1 MINVSE
7 DYKNACNKNVI
18 SSYVVSKIGFYDKEA
33 KGSINSVTSTNKLSI
48 CDLSKT
54 YNNIKTS
61 NINYI
66 TCEPNRV
73 KLDGSFVFMKW
84 GSNSNTDIAYW
95 SDNVSNGN
103 GDFSTTISIEYTFS
117 KQISFTF
124 LSLHFQEVC
133 TDLDINYYLNN
144 ELVYT
149 RQIRGNN
156 LLSFGTYDS
165 ENPNPIQYF
174 DKISIVF
181 LKTKEPYR
189 RIRFNEIDFGSYETI
204 EKDKITELSMIKECS
219 IDSSDLPSSSCNITI
234 RDDKGDYDIL
244 NPNNKL
250 RFLQERQE
258 ISLYHYLK
266 VKNQY
271 KEVSLGTFYLKNFN
285 YSNRKLELECYD
297 ITYFMNQTYYES
309 PFYINGSATKILTD
323 IFNKMNYDSK
333 KYNISSE
340 LDKIYL
346 TGYIPVVD
354 FKEALRMVAE
364 ACNAIITI
372 DNYGVIKIS
381 KLPNNDDSAKDF
393 QLKEISDSKPTQ
405 NLYNNV
411 IDITEYLYSININ
424 DEKIYSKTM
433 NKGKYI
439 IEFTKFPIV
448 YSLYENNFDL
458 LKYDNGHKSKYNILS
473 LGACACTIEV
483 LEDNTNV
490 ELMAKIY
497 IKEISVKRFQ
507 KDNLNSNDEYSIGK
521 IDNKFINYLNAEN
534 LANWK
539 LNKQEISYSFKSNI
553 IPYLELG
560 DKCTQEI
567 PYKTNTGE
575 QIKKDFVITKL
586 ELNLGI
592 KQNVGGE

>member
-1 MINVSE
+1 MINVSD

-84 GSNSNTDIAYW
+84 ESNSNTDIAYW
-95 SDNVSNGN
+95 SDNVSNRN

-133 TDLDINYYLNN
+133 ADLDINYYLKN
-144 ELVYT
+144 ELIYT
-149 RQIRGNN
+149 RQIRDNN
-156 LLSFGTYDS
+156 LLSFETYDS

-309 PFYINGSATKILTD
+309 PFYTNGSATKILTD
-323 IFNKMNYDSK
+323 IFNKMNYDRK

-340 LDKIYL
+340 LDSIYFW
-346 TGYIPVVD
+346 GYIPVVS
-354 FKEALRMVAE
+354 FKEALRIVAE

-372 DNYGVIKIS
+372 GNYGVIKIFKNS
-381 KLPNNDDSAKDF
+381 NNNVSAKDF
-393 QLKEISDSKPTQ
+393 ELKEISESKPTQ

-411 IDITEYLYSININ
+411 IDIAEYAYVASYS
-424 DEKIYSKTM
+424 DKKIYSKKM
-433 NKGKYI
+433 NKGTYTIK
-439 IEFTKFPIV
+439 FTEFPIC
-448 YSLYENNFDL
+448 YYKYKDDFSLI
-458 LKYDNGHKSKYNILS
+458 KSDTSDKDKYNILS

-483 LEDNTNV
+483 LEDSTNV
-490 ELMAKIY
+490 ELKAWIY
-497 IKEISVKRFQ
+497 NDNKVTKRFQ
-507 KDNLNSNDEYSIGK
+507 KDNINSNDEYYIGE
-521 IDNKFINYLNAEN
+521 IDNPLIDKNNSVN

-539 LNKQEISYSFKSNI
+539 LNRKEISYSFKSNI
-553 IPYLELG
+553 MPYLELG
-560 DKCTQEI
+560 DLCTQTI
-567 PYKTNTGE
+567 PYKRITGE
-575 QIKKDFVITKL
+575 EIKKDFVITKL

-592 KQNVGGE
+592 KQNVEGE